1 MRQEV
6 SAVRL
11 LLLPASIPCTL
22 NAPHDDEDAHQNSI
36 MYAGEGSSGAY
47 YGADDKDSAGN
58 SGYTWYAATE
68 SVASGSA
75 SLSISAPA
83 FPPHPPTSAFL
94 PAGPSTDWPPTH
106 TALSSIPYYPPPA
119 PTPNF
124 WGNDTFLPTA
134 FIHPVGYVP
143 NLPQQVFHSYGKPR
157 RQILTPP
164 PRPSS
169 MIGYKQLPLTALH
182 IMRELM
188 SASSGAE
195 LSFPP
200 TSRAS
205 TPFSGATSSTG
216 SWDSWPSTS
225 SSGSSR
231 FSSVDPGDMSE
242 ACGLSSL
249 DPEDARRFVDN
260 DTELR
265 FAEDAPGPKV
275 SRASFGDPAP
285 PISAHKRKKV
295 SKKKN
300 NLPTDLG
307 RLEDLDW
314 HPSDTVWLDEGVSS
328 EYVEFPQ
335 SLKLTSQKAIFRL
348 ERVTGI
354 PSELPHF
361 EIATAF
367 ILSIPKG
374 DFPKNMTPDNAF
386 RNLVLPTLLRIVN
399 RGRSAVDTRV
409 SGFFFGRDPDE
420 RIETR
425 RATPKCRG
433 VYVCS
438 AIDKTFVNTPRRAL
452 DPELMEKLVQATL
465 RQREQQDDTLVGQ
478 VLSFIRAIKKVYCR
492 GVRPDGTR
500 CPGTVSAV
508 RRLFERTNGK
518 VHGLRCT
525 EAHTPLAPASSH
537 SSNAILVDEALF
549 LKASAGERI
558 VEEADDAQLCAAVVS
573 VRNMSGTVTDC
584 DFNHSKDG
592 RPFTAKLELVRCGA
606 RITFFCPYEETYGD
620 EKKYGDLVRTM
631 IAFPDPGHCHSH
643 PTALGT
649 KCPSTARE
657 KYKEA
662 ARRFGPGGTV
672 AKIENAASTKLI
684 FGTATP
690 GEYNSSLLNTAL
702 KNRLLREVRSESS
715 FAGDSAADALA
726 SYVAQQ
732 QAISDPDKRYL
743 HSIMWRDGKRIIFGA
758 RAALLRR
765 IHQFRALDVDTT
777 YKPVK
782 GKLQVFVISG
792 WLASQNRALTVM
804 RVWME
809 VHNEPSFKLAWTE
822 IFRLVLLLTGQP
834 LHFKR
839 VHRGGK
845 ILGLLSDMEAAP
857 LLGFASALWEEM
869 TPEYR
874 AKIGDVD
881 GIADLKHLSE
891 ETRSRMQQLRHLR
904 SPAELA
910 EFAAW
915 LGEIDDP
922 TGRVETWWKHKM
934 HHWLLPALIPYL
946 FKIGDDF
953 DLLEP
958 NTNLGE
964 GQHRWNNIQTGVD
977 MTTIESLMK
986 YEQLDIS
993 VESQLHAAERTG
1005 DLRNTRNN
1013 LVHRYI
1019 SRSNH
1024 RIAAHEKYKHTRVV
1038 DAKVRLREVTV
1049 AETQSRLKKA
1059 KAKAAVESDP
1069 SPRNQAK
1076 VKGLHQ
1082 RLRDERLSV
1091 KKAKAE
1097 AKSNSSGRVHSSH
1110 RIGSRKLAF
1119 LHTSGLAAPALSPPA
1134 QSPER
1139 ELSVLASSENVVSP
1153 PPAPKK
1159 TKKLDLEWKVK
1170 AEGKI
1175 FTVRE
1180 YAHHYPQEFAMD
1192 YAEYLH
1198 LL

>member
-1 MRQEV
+1 
-6 SAVRL
+6 
-11 LLLPASIPCTL
+11 
-22 NAPHDDEDAHQNSI
+22 
-36 MYAGEGSSGAY
+36 
-47 YGADDKDSAGN
+47 
-58 SGYTWYAATE
+58 
-68 SVASGSA
+68 
-75 SLSISAPA
+75 
-83 FPPHPPTSAFL
+83 
-94 PAGPSTDWPPTH
+94 
-106 TALSSIPYYPPPA
+106 
-119 PTPNF
+119 
-124 WGNDTFLPTA
+124 
-134 FIHPVGYVP
+134 
-143 NLPQQVFHSYGKPR
+143 
-157 RQILTPP
+157 
-164 PRPSS
+164 
-169 MIGYKQLPLTALH
+169 
-182 IMRELM
+182 
-188 SASSGAE
+188 
-195 LSFPP
+195 
-200 TSRAS
+200 
-205 TPFSGATSSTG
+205 
-216 SWDSWPSTS
+216 
-225 SSGSSR
+225 
-231 FSSVDPGDMSE
+231 
-242 ACGLSSL
+242 
-249 DPEDARRFVDN
+249 FVDN

-295 SKKKN
+295 SKKNN

-314 HPSDTVWLDEGVSS
+314 HPSDTVWLDDGVSP
-328 EYVEFPQ
+328 EYVQFPQ
-335 SLKLTSQKAIFRL
+335 GLKLTSQKAIFRL

-386 RNLVLPTLLRIVN
+386 RNLGGGPRWTLVFPASSSGEIPMRGLRHVERLLN
-399 RGRSAVDTRV
+399 VGVSMSVPLLTRL
-409 SGFFFGRDPDE
+409 
-420 RIETR
+420 
-425 RATPKCRG
+425 
-433 VYVCS
+433 
-438 AIDKTFVNTPRRAL
+438 FVNTPRRVL

-478 VLSFIRAIKKVYCR
+478 VLGFIRAIKKVYCR
-492 GVRPDGTR
+492 GVRPD
-500 CPGTVSAV
+500 VSAV

-573 VRNMSGTVTDC
+573 VRNMSGTITDC
-584 DFNHSKDG
+584 DVLVTLFQISITLRMVG
-592 RPFTAKLELVRCGA
+592 PFTAKLELVRCGA

-672 AKIENAASTKLI
+672 TKIENAASTKLI

-702 KNRLLREVRSESS
+702 KNRLLREVRT
-715 FAGDSAADALA
+715 LA

-765 IHQFRALDVDTT
+765 IHQLRALDVDTT

-809 VHNEPSFKLAWTE
+809 VHDEPSFKLAWTE

-834 LHFKR
+834 LRFKR

-869 TPEYR
+869 TLEYR
-874 AKIGDVD
+874 VKIGDVESVLLFVLRICGVHFNR

-922 TGRVETWWKHKM
+922 TGRVEMSEKSQS
-934 HHWLLPALIPYL
+934 ALIG
-946 FKIGDDF
+946 I
-953 DLLEP
+953 EP
-958 NTNLGE
+958 V
-964 GQHRWNNIQTGVD
+964 R
-977 MTTIESLMK
+977 
-986 YEQLDIS
+986 
-993 VESQLHAAERTG
+993 
-1005 DLRNTRNN
+1005 
-1013 LVHRYI
+1013 
-1019 SRSNH
+1019 SRCM
-1024 RIAAHEKYKHTRVV
+1024 
-1038 DAKVRLREVTV
+1038 
-1049 AETQSRLKKA
+1049 
-1059 KAKAAVESDP
+1059 
-1069 SPRNQAK
+1069 
-1076 VKGLHQ
+1076 VKWL
-1082 RLRDERLSV
+1082 
-1091 KKAKAE
+1091 
-1097 AKSNSSGRVHSSH
+1097 
-1110 RIGSRKLAF
+1110 
-1119 LHTSGLAAPALSPPA
+1119 
-1134 QSPER
+1134 
-1139 ELSVLASSENVVSP
+1139 
-1153 PPAPKK
+1153 
-1159 TKKLDLEWKVK
+1159 
-1170 AEGKI
+1170 
-1175 FTVRE
+1175 
-1180 YAHHYPQEFAMD
+1180 
-1192 YAEYLH
+1192 
-1198 LL
+1198 